1 MVDGCVV
8 CLARGDFTPTCG
20 RQRRRAALQPRR
32 ARKPYHAPIKPPEGP
47 ERSRPRELAGSGGL
61 FRPPRPSQPPSWPSP
76 SLASPAGSS
85 SRESSSVHPVEQG
98 QASIRKPLCIGTY
111 SSGGVPHIV
120 HRSWMQNRPHTA
132 SSGTLQNARVS
143 TGRRSSGNQHSRSV
157 AALFYPEATRPIS
170 TSAMTTPV
178 LSNPGLRPKVSPT
191 STVMRPRRRALS
203 PTCCFYGYRTA
214 ESELRASRPAL
225 VSFSKRACVS
235 GYTSSS

>member
-1 MVDGCVV
+1 LNGNRRIDRVASASERRSERIPRRSVM
-8 CLARGDFTPTCG
+8 TPTTT
-20 RQRRRAALQPRR
+20 QKPSKRASA
-32 ARKPYHAPIKPPEGP
+32 I
-47 ERSRPRELAGSGGL
+47 
-61 FRPPRPSQPPSWPSP
+61 
-76 SLASPAGSS
+76 AGSS
-85 SRESSSVHPVEQG
+85 APQWAAEVLDNAQG
-98 QASIRKPLCIGTY
+98 QGASRVREIGTY

-132 SSGTLQNARVS
+132 SSGTLQSARVS

-170 TSAMTTPV
+170 TSALTTPV

-235 GYTSSS
+235 GCTSSS